1 MDLLSGTE
9 EEAIARLRVLRRAYA
24 EARARELQWEARRLH
39 ERVRTERLLTVLQG
53 ERSPTWPASLRAL
66 CGERFQGVL
75 RAVDASPNDLDALD
89 AAIDADEAAAVASFL
104 EN

>member
-24 EARARELQWEARRLH
+24 EARVRELRWEARRLH

-89 AAIDADEAAAVASFL
+89 AAIDADEAAAVSAVL
-104 EN
+104 L

>member
-9 EEAIARLRVLRRAYA
+9 AEAIARLRVLRRAYA
-24 EARARELQWEARRLH
+24 EARVRELRWEARRLH
-39 ERVRTERLLTVLQG
+39 ERVRTERLLTALQG

>member
-24 EARARELQWEARRLH
+24 EARARERQSEARRLR
-39 ERVRTERLLTVLQG
+39 ERVCTERLFAVLQG
-53 ERSPTWPASLRAL
+53 GPSPTWPTQLRAL